1 MMRVLKKLLRKLDG
15 HRYKHDIHRALALHL
30 RGEVR
35 SDGLDPI
42 NLTTQ
47 LQIEWRARDIHPWDR
62 GLLSPGQR
70 TEAFL
75 EQSLVDT
82 EAAIYRLFEALPQ
95 VDAIAVR
102 VLDRKS
108 ETVIISGNVSR
119 LAASARDEN
128 LSVGMQLLYL
138 GLTYNPGGSPFEPL
152 EDPRPATAAYA
163 GSYQLRV

>member
-1 MMRVLKKLLRKLDG
+1 MLHFLKTLLRKLDG
-15 HRYKHDIHRALALHL
+15 RRYKLDVERALALQL

-35 SDGLDPI
+35 NDGLESI
-42 NLTTQ
+42 TLTTQ

-128 LSVGMQLLYL
+128 LSVGMQLLY
-138 GLTYNPGGSPFEPL
+138 
-152 EDPRPATAAYA
+152 
-163 GSYQLRV
+163 